1 MDNKAKSKFSGWKTP
16 WLSTLILSLAV
27 VAIGAL
33 LAWWIVSRIDT
44 DMRTG
49 LLQQTNLIAQAL
61 NLDRIKTLSSSE
73 ADLKNHEYL
82 RIKDQLDMA
91 CSATPQCSSIY
102 VTGRKSDGSVFFFV
116 DSRPNDQQSH
126 FSPGQTY
133 AEASMDHRQVF
144 STGAST
150 VEGPVTD
157 RTGVWV
163 TGYAPVLDTRQGT
176 SAVVTPDDAQAMV
189 QKAVSYYR
197 KKGRQRLLAEINNP
211 LGKFNKGELYV
222 FAYDLSMTLLANPA
236 KPELVGQNLI
246 DKKDWAGGKLFR
258 REILDVAL
266 SKGSGWV
273 DYEYDNPV
281 RRVLEPKTT
290 YVEKADDLI
299 ICAGAYRGNASAIA
313 VLSMNRAADSWNL
326 FLVRAALPSI
336 LLTLFLVAIL
346 WTARYLI
353 SQRSRISGKPSIWL
367 RHLEAG
373 LAAAIGICLT
383 LFAAW
388 TAHERENL
396 NRNNSFRQL
405 AYSQTE
411 NIAEVLR
418 SVRGTE
424 IEGLANFYE
433 SSKEVTPEEF
443 RSFTRYL
450 VQNNAVQAWEWVQA
464 VPARNKTGFEAAVRK
479 AGMKGFEIWQKDKN
493 GNRVPASGRKIYYP
507 VLHVAPLAGNEQ
519 SIGYDQG
526 SEPLRRTAL
535 ENAARTGLV
544 TGTKTITLIQE
555 TGSQKSMLI
564 YRPVFTDKDS
574 RHLRGFAT
582 AALRMETLLKNASP
596 DTSAHLELLLLQKK
610 APPELL
616 AAGWDIANIKTTG
629 LSAMRP
635 VFAFGNVF
643 GVIAYAGPEFMKL
656 HPQRAGL
663 FIILLGFLLTAAVT
677 VIISVLSRR
686 REKLEILVERQTRE
700 LRESESLQRQLL
712 DNLPVGVIIVDP
724 KTRIIERVNNY
735 VASLFGAPADHLI
748 GQRCH
753 QLLCPDMEG
762 ACPVCDLGKTI
773 DNAERELLR
782 ADGSSLPILKT
793 VTRIQLNDQE
803 KLLECFVDIS
813 ERKNAENALR
823 EKTALLS
830 GLLASIPDIIFFK
843 DRQGVYLGCNPE
855 FSRFVGKDTAG
866 IIGST
871 DYDLF
876 GKDVADSF
884 REQDRIMMD
893 KGEPRRNEEWIE
905 YPDGTKILIE
915 TLKAPLRDAEGKIIG
930 LLGVSRDIT
939 KRKMAEEE
947 NIRLASIV
955 ASSDDAII
963 GINLD
968 GSVAS
973 WNRGAEKMYGYA
985 ASEVLGRHI
994 SMLVPPDKTGEQKEV
1009 IAKIKNGQRVEHLE
1023 TVRLRKDGQSMTV
1036 SLSISPIENMEGRI
1050 TGISAIAR
1058 DITRQKQAEAE
1069 LRKLSRAVQESPA
1082 TVVITDVKGNINY
1095 VNPKFT
1101 RITGYSLQEV
1111 IGQNP
1116 RILKSGETTS
1126 DDYKELWNTITSGR
1140 EWRGV
1145 FHNKKKNGE
1154 LYWES
1159 ASISPIKDEQGVITN
1174 YIAVKED
1181 ITAMKKAQDELAKL
1195 SLVASKT
1202 DNAVIIT
1209 NNQGFTE
1216 WVNDGFIRLTGYTLA
1231 EMIGKKPG
1239 PVLQGPATD
1248 PATIKRIRE
1257 KLKKKEPFT
1266 EEILNYTKNGESKW
1280 ISMDITP
1287 IYNDRGE
1294 VVKFIS
1300 IQRDITRRKETE
1312 AALQQATEAAVA
1324 ANQAKS
1330 EFLANMSHEIRTP
1343 MNAIIGIADLLWET
1357 SLTPE
1362 QRQYVQISRSAG
1374 ENLLLLINDILDLSK
1389 VEAGQLTLEHIPFD
1403 LFSIIDKT
1411 CEVMAVRSH
1420 SRNLELACRISPDI
1434 PQHIKGDP
1442 TRLRQVITNL
1452 LGNAVKFT
1460 EKGEI
1465 VLTVLPAGEENSLQ
1479 PPQYLQFSVR
1489 DTGIGIPAEK
1499 ISTIFEKFTQA
1510 DSSIT
1515 RKYAGTGLGLA
1526 ISRQLVELMGGEI
1539 WVESK
1544 LQEGSTFFFTIP
1556 LEAVPPEE
1564 ERKTTETATEISLQ
1578 GWKILVVDDNA
1589 TNRLI
1594 LRETLT
1600 QWGCKVT
1607 EAAGGAAGLAELI
1620 KAKNENTPFQVA
1632 LLDSRMPEMDGFTL
1646 AEKIRNNPDLATV
1659 SIMMLTSDSRSGD
1672 QARAKDMD
1680 IEVYLIKPVKRQAL
1694 KEALQDVAGKRKD
1707 SRKQQMPPAEKVSG
1721 EMPPLNVLL
1730 VEDTED
1736 NRFLI
1741 LAYLKN
1747 TPCRID
1753 TAENG
1758 AVAIE
1763 KFLANPYDLILMDM
1777 QMPVMDG
1784 YSATR
1789 EIRRREREEGRKS
1802 TPIIALTAYALK
1814 EELQKSLDAGCDAHL
1829 TKPIKKQLLLEAIQK
1844 FASSGAVPGKSS

>member
-1 MDNKAKSKFSGWKTP
+1 MENKEKSKSSGWKNP
-16 WLSTLILSLAV
+16 WLTTTILSLATL
-27 VAIGAL
+27 AIGAL
-33 LAWWIVSRIDT
+33 LAWWIVSRVDT
-44 DMRTG
+44 GMRTD
-49 LLQQTNLIAQAL
+49 LLQETKLIAQAL
-61 NLDRIKTLSSSE
+61 NLDRIKALSGSA
-73 ADLKNHEYL
+73 ADLKKPEYL
-82 RIKDQLDMA
+82 RIRDQLNIA
-91 CSATPQCSSIY
+91 CSATPRCSSIY
-102 VTGRKSDGSVFFFV
+102 VTSRKPDGSISFFV
-116 DSRPNDQQSH
+116 DSRPNDQQNH

-150 VEGPVTD
+150 AEGPVTD
-157 RTGVWV
+157 REGVWV
-163 TGYAPVLDTRQGT
+163 TGYVPIFDSRRGT
-176 SAVVTPDDAQAMV
+176 SAFITPDDAQTMV

-197 KKGRQRLLAEINNP
+197 KKGRQGLLTEINNP
-211 LGKFNKGELYV
+211 LGKFSKGELYV

-236 KPELVGQNLI
+236 KPELVGRNLL
-246 DKKDWAGGKLFR
+246 DKKDWVGGKPFR
-258 REILDVAL
+258 REIRDIAL
-266 SKGSGWV
+266 SRGSGWV

-281 RRVLEPKTT
+281 RHVIEPKTT
-290 YVEKADDLI
+290 YVEKVDDLI
-299 ICAGAYRGNASAIA
+299 ICAGAYKGNASAIA
-313 VLSMNRAADSWNL
+313 VLSMNSAADSWNL
-326 FLVRAALPSI
+326 LLIRAALPSI
-336 LLTLFLVAIL
+336 LLTLFLIAIL
-346 WTARYLI
+346 WTARYLM
-353 SQRSRISGKPSIWL
+353 SQRSRISGTPSIWL
-367 RHLEAG
+367 RHLETV
-373 LAAAIGICLT
+373 LAAAIGISLT
-383 LFAAW
+383 MFAAW
-388 TAHERENL
+388 TAHERENF

-418 SVRGTE
+418 NVRGTE

-450 VQNNAVQAWEWVQA
+450 VKNSAVHAWEWVQA
-464 VPARNKTGFEAAVRK
+464 VPASNKAGFEAAARK
-479 AGMKGFEIWQKDKN
+479 AGLTGFAIWQKDTQ
-493 GNRVPASGRKIYYP
+493 GNRVPASGRTMYYP
-507 VLHVAPLAGNEQ
+507 VLNVAPFSGNDQ

-526 SEPLRRTAL
+526 SEPLRQAAM
-535 ENAARTGLV
+535 EDAARTGLV

-555 TGSQKSMLI
+555 TGSQKSILI
-564 YRPVFTDKDS
+564 YRPVFTDNDS
-574 RHLRGFAT
+574 RQVRGFAS
-582 AALRMETLLKNASP
+582 AVLRMETLLKNTSP
-596 DTSAHLELLLLQKK
+596 DTSAHLELSLLQKNS
-610 APPELL
+610 PPELL
-616 AAGWDIANIKTTG
+616 AAGWDIANIKATE
-629 LSAMRP
+629 LSAVRP
-635 VFAFGNVF
+635 IFAFGNVF

-656 HPQRAGL
+656 HPQRAGW
-663 FIILLGFLLTAAVT
+663 FIILLGFLLTAAIT
-677 VIISVLSRR
+677 VIISVLIRR
-686 REKLEILVERQTRE
+686 REKLEILVARQTRE
-700 LRESESLQRQLL
+700 LRESEFLQRLLL
-712 DNLPVGVIIVDP
+712 DNLPAGVIIVDP
-724 KTRIIERVNNY
+724 QTRTIERVNNY
-735 VASLFGAPADHLI
+735 AATLFGASVDHLV
-748 GQRCH
+748 GHRCH
-753 QLLCPDMEG
+753 QLLCPAMEG
-762 ACPVCDLGKTI
+762 ACPVCDLSKTV
-773 DNAERELLR
+773 DNSERELLR
-782 ADGSSLPILKT
+782 ADGSRLPILKT

-813 ERKNAENALR
+813 ARKNAENALR

-830 GLLASIPDIIFFK
+830 GLLASIPDITFFK
-843 DRQGVYLGCNPE
+843 NKQGIYLGCNPE

-866 IIGST
+866 IIGKT

-876 GKDVADSF
+876 SKEIADFF

-893 KGEPRRNEEWIE
+893 KGEQRRNEEWIE
-905 YPDGTKILIE
+905 YPDGTRILIE

-930 LLGVSRDIT
+930 LLGISRDIT

-968 GSVAS
+968 GDISS
-973 WNRGAEKMYGYA
+973 WNRGAEKMYSYA
-985 ASEVLGRHI
+985 AGEVLGRHI
-994 SMLVPPDKTGEQKEV
+994 SLLVPADKTGEQKEV
-1009 IAKIKNGQRVEHLE
+1009 IAKIRNGQRVEHLE
-1023 TVRLRKDGQSMTV
+1023 TTRLRKDGQLVTV
-1036 SLSISPIENMEGRI
+1036 SLSISPIENVEGRI
-1050 TGISAIAR
+1050 TGISAIAH

-1082 TVVITDVKGNINY
+1082 TVVITDMKGNINY

-1111 IGQNP
+1111 MGQNP
-1116 RILKSGETTS
+1116 RILKSGETTPA
-1126 DDYKELWNTITSGR
+1126 DYKELWDTITSGR

-1159 ASISPIKDEQGVITN
+1159 ASISSIKDEQGVITN
-1174 YIAVKED
+1174 FIAVKED

-1209 NNQGFTE
+1209 NNHGIIE
-1216 WVNDGFIRLTGYTLA
+1216 WVNEGFTRMTGYTPN
-1231 EMIGKKPG
+1231 EIIGKKPG
-1239 PVLQGPATD
+1239 PILQGPLSA
-1248 PATIKRIRE
+1248 PAAIERIR
-1257 KLKKKEPFT
+1257 KQLKQKEPFT
-1266 EEILNYTKNGESKW
+1266 EEILNYPKNGEPRW

-1312 AALQQATEAAVA
+1312 EALRQAKAQAES

-1343 MNAIIGIADLLWET
+1343 MNAIIGIADLLGET

-1389 VEAGQLTLEHIPFD
+1389 VEAGQLALEHISFN
-1403 LFSIIDKT
+1403 LFSIIEKT
-1411 CEVMAVRSH
+1411 CEVMAVRTH
-1420 SRNLELACRISPDI
+1420 SKNIELACSISSDT
-1434 PQHIKGDP
+1434 PQYIKGDP

-1452 LGNAVKFT
+1452 LGNAIKFT

-1465 VLTVLPAGEENSLQ
+1465 VLTVLPTGKEISSQ
-1479 PPQYLQFSVR
+1479 SPQYLQFSVR

-1499 ISTIFEKFTQA
+1499 LSTIFEKFTQA

-1526 ISRQLVELMGGEI
+1526 ISRQLTELMGGKI
-1539 WVESK
+1539 WVESRP
-1544 LQEGSTFFFTIP
+1544 QEGSTFFFTIP
-1556 LEAVPPEE
+1556 LEIAPPEE
-1564 ERKTTETATEISLQ
+1564 KQEATVTTPEISLR
-1578 GWKILVVDDNA
+1578 GWKILVVDDNT

-1600 QWGCKVT
+1600 QWGCQVT
-1607 EAAGGAAGLAELI
+1607 EAADGAAGLAELI
-1620 KAKNENTPFQVA
+1620 KAKNEGAPFQIA

-1646 AEKIRNNPDLATV
+1646 AREIRNNPDFAFL
-1659 SIMMLTSDSRSGD
+1659 SIMMLTSDNRSGD
-1672 QARAKDMD
+1672 LALAQDMAF
-1680 IEVYLIKPVKRQAL
+1680 EAYLIKPVKRQAL
-1694 KEALQDVAGKRKD
+1694 KDSLLAIAGKKKDIRPRKT
-1707 SRKQQMPPAEKVSG
+1707 PPAEQLSK
-1721 EMPPLNVLL
+1721 EIPPLNILL

-1747 TPCRID
+1747 TPYRVD

-1758 AVAIE
+1758 KVALE
-1763 KFLANPYDLILMDM
+1763 KFLANTYDLILMDM

-1784 YSATR
+1784 YTATR
-1789 EIRRREREEGRKS
+1789 EIRRHEQNEGRKS

-1814 EELQKSLDAGCDAHL
+1814 EELQKSLDAGCDTHL
-1829 TKPIKKQLLLEAIQK
+1829 TKPIKKQLLLETIQK
-1844 FASSGAVPGKSS
+1844 FAASGIVPGKSS

>member
-1 MDNKAKSKFSGWKTP
+1 MENKEKSKFSGWKNP
-16 WLSTLILSLAV
+16 WLTTTILSLAAL
-27 VAIGAL
+27 AIGAL
-33 LAWWIVSRIDT
+33 LAWWIVSRADT
-44 DMRTG
+44 GMRTD
-49 LLQQTNLIAQAL
+49 LLQETKLIAQAL
-61 NLDRIKTLSSSE
+61 NLDRIKALSGSVT
-73 ADLKNHEYL
+73 DLKKPEYL
-82 RIKDQLDMA
+82 RIRDQLNIA
-91 CSATPQCSSIY
+91 CSAMTRCSSVY
-102 VTGRKSDGSVFFFV
+102 VTGRKSDGTVFFFV
-116 DSRPNDQQSH
+116 DSRPNDQQNH

-133 AEASMDHRQVF
+133 AEASMNHRRVF
-144 STGAST
+144 STGASI

-157 RTGVWV
+157 REGVWV
-163 TGYAPVLDTRQGT
+163 TGYVPIFDSRRGT
-176 SAVVTPDDAQAMV
+176 AAFITPDDAQAMV
-189 QKAVSYYR
+189 QKAISYYR
-197 KKGRQRLLAEINNP
+197 KKGRQHLLTEINNP
-211 LGKFNKGELYV
+211 LSKFSKGDLYV
-222 FAYDLSMTLLANPA
+222 FAYDLSMTLLAHPV
-236 KPELVGQNLI
+236 KPELVGQNLL
-246 DKKDWAGGKLFR
+246 DEKDWAGGKPFR
-258 REILDVAL
+258 REIRDIAL
-266 SKGSGWV
+266 SRGSGWV

-281 RRVLEPKTT
+281 RHVIEPKTT
-290 YVEKADDLI
+290 YVEKVDDLI
-299 ICAGAYRGNASAIA
+299 ICAGAYKGNASAIA

-326 FLVRAALPSI
+326 LLVRAALPSI
-336 LLTLFLVAIL
+336 LFTLFLIAIL
-346 WTARYLI
+346 WTARYFL
-353 SQRSRISGKPSIWL
+353 SQRSRISGTPAIWL
-367 RHLEAG
+367 RHLETI
-373 LAAAIGICLT
+373 LAAAIGISLT

-388 TAHERENL
+388 TAHERENF

-418 SVRGTE
+418 NARGTE

-450 VQNNAVQAWEWVQA
+450 VKNSAVHAWEWIQA
-464 VPARNKTGFEAAVRK
+464 VPASKKAGFEAAARK
-479 AGMKGFEIWQKDKN
+479 AGLKGFAIWQKDTQ
-493 GNRVPASGRKIYYP
+493 GNRVPASGRTIYYP
-507 VLHVAPLAGNEQ
+507 VLNVAPFSGNEQ

-526 SEPLRRTAL
+526 SEPLRQAAMER
-535 ENAARTGLV
+535 AARTGLV

-555 TGSQKSMLI
+555 AGSQKSMLI
-564 YRPVFTDKDS
+564 YRPVFTDNDS

-596 DTSAHLELLLLQKK
+596 DTSAHLELLLLQKN

-616 AAGWDIANIKTTG
+616 ASGWDIANVKATE
-629 LSAMRP
+629 LSAVRP

-643 GVIAYAGPEFMKL
+643 GVIAYAGPKFLKM
-656 HPQRAGL
+656 HPRRAGW

-700 LRESESLQRQLL
+700 LRDSESLQRLLL
-712 DNLPVGVIIVDP
+712 DNLPAGVIIVDP
-724 KTRIIERVNNY
+724 QTRIIERVNNY
-735 VASLFGAPADHLI
+735 VADLYGASVDHLL
-748 GQRCH
+748 GHRCH
-753 QLLCPDMEG
+753 LLLCPAMEG
-762 ACPVCDLGKTI
+762 TCPVCDLGKTV
-773 DNAERELLR
+773 DNSERELLR
-782 ADGSSLPILKT
+782 ADGSRLPILKT
-793 VTRIQLNDQE
+793 VTWIQLNDQE

-813 ERKNAENALR
+813 EQKKAENALR

-843 DRQGVYLGCNPE
+843 NKQGVYLGCNPE
-855 FSRFVGKDTAG
+855 FARFVGKDISV
-866 IIGST
+866 IIGAT

-876 GKDVADSF
+876 SKDVADFF
-884 REQDRIMMD
+884 REQDKIMMD
-893 KGEPRRNEEWIE
+893 RGEPWRNEEWIE
-905 YPDGTKILIE
+905 YPDGTRVLIE
-915 TLKAPLRDAEGKIIG
+915 TLKAPLRDTEGQIIG

-939 KRKMAEEE
+939 KRKTAEEE

-955 ASSDDAII
+955 ASTDDAII

-968 GSVAS
+968 GSITS
-973 WNRGAEKMYGYA
+973 WNRGAEKMYGYTVD
-985 ASEVLGRHI
+985 EVSGRHI
-994 SMLVPPDKTGEQKEV
+994 SVLVPSDKIGEQNEV

-1023 TVRLRKDGQSMTV
+1023 TVRLKKDGRPVIV
-1036 SLSISPIENMEGRI
+1036 SLSISPIENTEGRI

-1082 TVVITDVKGNINY
+1082 SVVITDTRGNINY

-1101 RITGYSLQEV
+1101 RTTGYSLQEV
-1111 IGQNP
+1111 MGQNP
-1116 RILKSGETTS
+1116 RVLKSGETTPA
-1126 DDYKELWNTITSGR
+1126 DYQELWDTITSGR
-1140 EWRGV
+1140 EWRGI

-1159 ASISPIKDEQGVITN
+1159 ASISPIKDEHGVITDF
-1174 YIAVKED
+1174 IAVKED
-1181 ITAMKKAQDELAKL
+1181 ITAMKYAQDELAKL

-1209 NNQGFTE
+1209 NNQGLIE
-1216 WVNDGFIRLTGYTLA
+1216 WVNDGFTRMTGYTLS
-1231 EMIGKKPG
+1231 EILGKKPG
-1239 PVLQGPATD
+1239 PILQGPLTN
-1248 PATIKRIRE
+1248 PETVKRISD

-1266 EEILNYTKNGESKW
+1266 EEILNYYKNGETKW

-1287 IYNDRGE
+1287 IRNDQGE

-1300 IQRDITRRKETE
+1300 LQRDITQRKETE
-1312 AALQQATEAAVA
+1312 EALRQAKAQAES

-1343 MNAIIGIADLLWET
+1343 MNAIIGIADLLWD
-1357 SLTPE
+1357 SDLTPE

-1389 VEAGQLTLEHIPFD
+1389 VEAGQLALEHISFD
-1403 LFSIIDKT
+1403 LFGIIEKT
-1411 CEVMAVRSH
+1411 CEVMAVRTH
-1420 SRNLELACRISPDI
+1420 SRNLELACRISPDT
-1434 PQHIKGDP
+1434 PQYIKGDP

-1452 LGNAVKFT
+1452 LCNAIKFT

-1465 VLTVLPAGEENSLQ
+1465 VLMVLPTGKEISSQ
-1479 PPQYLQFSVR
+1479 SPQYLQFSVR

-1499 ISTIFEKFTQA
+1499 LSTIFEKFTQA

-1526 ISRQLVELMGGEI
+1526 ISRQLTELMGGKI

-1544 LQEGSTFFFTIP
+1544 PQEGSTFFFTIP
-1556 LEAVPPEE
+1556 LEIAPPEE
-1564 ERKTTETATEISLQ
+1564 KQEATVTAPEISLQ
-1578 GWKILVVDDNA
+1578 GWKILVVDDNT

-1600 QWGCKVT
+1600 QWGCKIV
-1607 EAAGGAAGLAELI
+1607 EAPGGAAGLAELI
-1620 KAKNENTPFQVA
+1620 RAKNEGAPFQIA
-1632 LLDSRMPEMDGFTL
+1632 LLDCRMPEMDGFTL
-1646 AEKIRNNPDLATV
+1646 AQEIRNNPDFSSL
-1659 SIMMLTSDSRSGD
+1659 SIIMLTSENRSSD
-1672 QARAKDMD
+1672 LTRAKDMNF
-1680 IEVYLIKPVKRQAL
+1680 EAYLIKPVKRQAL
-1694 KEALQDVAGKRKD
+1694 KESLQAIAGKKKVPL
-1707 SRKQQMPPAEKVSG
+1707 KQQTASAG
-1721 EMPPLNVLL
+1721 EPLPEIHPLNILL

-1747 TPCRID
+1747 TPYRVD

-1758 AVAIE
+1758 KVALE
-1763 KFLANPYDLILMDM
+1763 KFLANTYDLILMDM

-1784 YSATR
+1784 YTATR
-1789 EIRRREREEGRKS
+1789 EIRSHEQKEGRKS

-1814 EELQKSLDAGCDAHL
+1814 EELQKSITAGCDAHL

-1844 FASSGAVPGKSS
+1844 YAASGIVPGKSS